1 MWQVAYWTGKN
12 DNYFVIFAFMSS
24 MNDNIDQAN
33 HKNQRKVLID
43 NRLGLH
49 ARAAAK
55 FVRLAEV
62 FESEVW
68 VIHNGIRVSGVS
80 ILGLMMLAAAPG
92 TELTLEAQGVDS
104 GEVLDA
110 LVKLI
115 GNKFDED

>member
-1 MWQVAYWTGKN
+1 
-12 DNYFVIFAFMSS
+12 
-24 MNDNIDQAN
+24 MNDNIFEGD
-33 HKNQRKVLID
+33 HKDQRKCLID

-55 FVRLAEV
+55 FVRLAEA

-68 VIHNGIRVSGVS
+68 VIHNDIRVSGVS

-92 TELTLEAQGVDS
+92 TEVTLEAQGCDS
-104 GEVLDA
+104 GEALDA

>member
-1 MWQVAYWTGKN
+1 MGKN
-12 DNYFVIFAFMSS
+12 NELYFNFAFMNP
-24 MNDNIDQAN
+24 MEDNINQGT
-33 HKNQRKVLID
+33 HKDQRKCLID

-55 FVRLAEV
+55 FVRLAEA
-62 FESEVW
+62 FKSEVW
-68 VIHNGIRVSGVS
+68 VIHNGNRVSGVS

-92 TELTLEAQGVDS
+92 TELIVVAEGCDASEA
-104 GEVLDA
+104 LDA